1 MGAVSLVP
9 LISSSLITAFLI
21 QHQQWYQGLSLVQ
34 WFPLFILS
42 AITMAT
48 AITPTTFIA
57 LVSGYFLGWQAAM
70 PMIASYLMASMLGFV
85 LGKQLDGGRLMSGFE
100 QQSKVCQ
107 IIEEVKKRDW
117 SLMVLLRI
125 SPVLPFSLINL
136 LLPATGLRFRVFVIA
151 GFIGMLPRTLF
162 SIWAGLQAQNLTQLL
177 QNPDQN
183 TSATILVI
191 ITAVASVG
199 GLLIILSKASASLFN
214 LNNAANGVITKH
226 EDQNTK
232 ILSEL

>member
-1 MGAVSLVP
+1 MRLKRFILNNRRIFSGMGMVSLVP
-9 LISSSLITAFLI
+9 LLSSSLITAFLI
-21 QHQQWYQGLSLVQ
+21 QNQSYFQALSSQQWLP
-34 WFPLFILS
+34 FFALS
-42 AITMAT
+42 ALTMAT

-57 LVSGYFLGWQAAM
+57 LISGYFLGWQAGP
-70 PMIASYLMASMLGFV
+70 PMIASYLLASMLGFV

-100 QQSKVCQ
+100 QNSKVSL

-136 LLPATGLRFRVFVIA
+136 LLPATGLRFKVFVVA

-162 SIWAGLQAQNLTQLL
+162 SIWAGLQAHNLTQLL

-183 TSATILVI
+183 NSATVLLIVTALV
-191 ITAVASVG
+191 SVG
-199 GLLIILSKASASLFN
+199 GLLIILSKASTSLLTAKSSN
-214 LNNAANGVITKH
+214 
-226 EDQNTK
+226 
-232 ILSEL
+232 